1 MKIILFLE
9 KSRKE
14 EILVTIFLD
23 YLPVNNPKFGKFLL
37 PKDSQKT
44 SCFSK
49 PVKSNSQKKPLEVFC
64 KKRCS

>member
-9 KSRKE
+9 KSRIE

-44 SCFSK
+44 SCFS
-49 PVKSNSQKKPLEVFC
+49 NQ
-64 KKRCS
+64 